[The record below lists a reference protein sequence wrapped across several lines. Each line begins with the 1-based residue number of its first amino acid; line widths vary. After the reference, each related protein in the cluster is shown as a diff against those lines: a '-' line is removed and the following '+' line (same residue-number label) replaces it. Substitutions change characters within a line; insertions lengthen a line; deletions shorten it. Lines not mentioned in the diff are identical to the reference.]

1 MYSISKKSL
10 QRNEFLFKCANILDK
25 KAPQNA
31 QTISFCAKIERLF
44 GIYFLILWELGEISE
59 VINYEWSEVFGVRK
73 YGYRQWLLK

>member
-44 GIYFLILWELGEISE
+44 GIYFLIL
-59 VINYEWSEVFGVRK
+59 
-73 YGYRQWLLK
+73 